1 MTSGGHIHRT
11 AAAIERVNKLW
22 CYSCDT
28 MDHGKACV
36 DVALRNK
43 TTLMKKCKGEEFFCM
58 VSSLDQLTLL
68 YNPHLWQV
76 KRFSY
81 TTSTEN
87 STSSPKMWSLDRRCT
102 ANCEPGCIIIGERTK
117 LYACTSCCEES
128 FCNTG
133 RGAASGIFHR
143 EATGIGTR
151 LLWLAAPFLLNISLL
166 QYRRQGCQA
175 LA

>member
-58 VSSLDQLTLL
+58 VSSLAQLTHSRITLITLAGQTLLLHHKHGELDQLAQDVVTG
-68 YNPHLWQV
+68 
-76 KRFSY
+76 
-81 TTSTEN
+81 
-87 STSSPKMWSLDRRCT
+87 SSLHSQL
-102 ANCEPGCIIIGERTK
+102 
-117 LYACTSCCEES
+117 
-128 FCNTG
+128 
-133 RGAASGIFHR
+133 
-143 EATGIGTR
+143 
-151 LLWLAAPFLLNISLL
+151 
-166 QYRRQGCQA
+166 
-175 LA
+175 